1 MHCGNGISGRGA
13 LAGQIPKLEIE
24 LMDGPLGCIALLRGD
39 LLAETQ
45 VGPWSVEP
53 ILQNEVG
60 VSLDLS
66 GVTTIDSVGLGAIL
80 TLIASVQG
88 SGRAISIGMRK
99 GSISE
104 AASLVCSDEQRR
116 AHDIGR
122 LSLRPLVQLAEP
134 N

>member
-45 VGPWSVEP
+45 VGLWSVEP

-80 TLIASVQG
+80 ALISSVQS
-88 SGRAISIGMRK
+88 SGRAISIGMRR
-99 GSISE
+99 GPISE
-104 AASLVCSDEQRR
+104 VASSDEQRR
-116 AHDIGR
+116 AQDIAR
-122 LSLRPLVQLAEP
+122 LSLRPLV
-134 N
+134 